1 MKERKQRKEERK
13 KESESGKESERT
25 KEALCGE
32 QGIES
37 PSETNKNWNNNK
49 SQKALPPLLFLTQP
63 TPSHQ
68 HTHTNTQ
75 PLLSSFCFVSN
86 LSEEARKIN
95 LSRHSHFLPNKHTQ
109 SSRRDKCRDAY

>member
-1 MKERKQRKEERK
+1 MTNEREEAERGREEEGKREEER
-13 KESESGKESERT
+13 ERERT

-63 TPSHQ
+63 TPLTPT
-68 HTHTNTQ
+68 HTHFYR
-75 PLLSSFCFVSN
+75 PFVLCQISP
-86 LSEEARKIN
+86 RK
-95 LSRHSHFLPNKHTQ
+95 LGK
-109 SSRRDKCRDAY
+109 

>member
-13 KESESGKESERT
+13 KESESRKERERT

-63 TPSHQ
+63 TPL
-68 HTHTNTQ
+68 THTQ

-86 LSEEARKIN
+86 LTEEAWKIN
-95 LSRHSHFLPNKHTQ
+95 
-109 SSRRDKCRDAY
+109 SS